1 MSKKQNILMTINIL
15 LENIYL
21 KNKII
26 SEEKKFVLEYKNGE
40 SQP

>member
-1 MSKKQNILMTINIL
+1 MTINIL

-26 SEEKKFVLEYKNGE
+26 SEEKNFVLEYKNGE